1 MRETEVEK
9 KRDACVW
16 EREKVGGE
24 FYFVFIIY
32 GLPSFFSFFVFCF
45 QSKAGFRKNVPDL
58 LPDPHSQNAFLSI
71 LQHDKKFHKFELPI
85 SSLSLENNSYLSR
98 GKLNGVLWTPVIKL
112 HHEGDKFLIKR
123 RGFNN
128 DLLREGSN
136 SELVNDKLQISWQH
150 QSVAEYFASP
160 LFSCIHAHETLAGFV
175 FFLPFPEFLKLINP

>member
-1 MRETEVEK
+1 MCERDRGRK
-9 KRDACVW
+9 KERCVCVW
-16 EREKVGGE
+16 EREGGWRVLFG
-24 FYFVFIIY
+24 FYCIW
-32 GLPSFFSFFVFCF
+32 LTLFFSFFVFCF

-58 LPDPHSQNAFLSI
+58 LPDPHSQNAFLSM

-98 GKLNGVLWTPVIKL
+98 GKLKGILWTPVIKL

-136 SELVNDKLQISWQH
+136 SELVNDKLQISLQH

-160 LFSCIHAHETLAGFV
+160 SSSWTHEHETRAGC
-175 FFLPFPEFLKLINP
+175 FLPFPEFFKPINP